1 MDENKLV
8 EITKEYYNSQDADEF
23 YHTVWGGEDIH
34 IGIYDGSN
42 TIKEASRETVVQM
55 AEEINHVGEADR
67 ILDLGAGYG
76 GAARYLADKYGC
88 HVDCLNL
95 STTENQRNV
104 EKNRKQGLDH
114 LINVIEGNF
123 EDLPFEDA
131 KYDVVWSQ
139 DAILHSNQKYKVFQ
153 EASRVLKPGGIFIF
167 TDPMQA
173 DDCPEGVLD
182 AVLKRIHLEEMGS
195 MAKYREFADQL
206 GLMEMRTIDMP
217 EQLVNHYSNVL
228 KGLQTHYDKVIENVS
243 KEYADNMQQGLK
255 HWVEAGNQGY
265 LNWGI
270 MKFKKF

>member
-55 AEEINHVGEADR
+55 AEEVNHITDIDR
-67 ILDLGAGYG
+67 VLDLGAGYG
-76 GAARYLADKYGC
+76 GAARYLADRFGC

-139 DAILHSNQKYKVFQ
+139 DAILHSNQKYKVFE

-195 MAKYREFADQL
+195 MAKYRGFADQL

-270 MKFKKF
+270 MKFKKY

>member
-55 AEEINHVGEADR
+55 AEEINHITDIDR
-67 ILDLGAGYG
+67 LLDLGAGYG
-76 GAARYLADKYGC
+76 GAARYLADRFGC

-139 DAILHSNQKYKVFQ
+139 DAMLHSNQKYKVFE

-173 DDCPEGVLD
+173 DDCPDGVLD

-195 MAKYREFADQL
+195 MAKYRGFADQL

-255 HWVEAGNQGY
+255 HWVDAGNQGY

-270 MKFKKF
+270 MKFKKY